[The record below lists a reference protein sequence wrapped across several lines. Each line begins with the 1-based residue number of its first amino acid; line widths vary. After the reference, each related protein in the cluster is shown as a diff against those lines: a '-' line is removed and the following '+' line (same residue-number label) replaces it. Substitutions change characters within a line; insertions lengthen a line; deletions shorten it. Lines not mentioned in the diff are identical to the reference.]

1 MVELAVHML
10 LLNTAFAVLT
20 AEPVTAHFLNLI
32 GITSKGYLY
41 TYMISTTVG
50 YTIAFILNRKI
61 TFKADANPAV
71 SMALYAVMVLFM
83 IFANGWIGS
92 AMTTWAREN
101 GWTGNLCDM
110 VIKVIG
116 MLLPML
122 WTYPCNRFT
131 THRTRKACEFFTKH
145 YNKRS

>member
-1 MVELAVHML
+1 M
-10 LLNTAFAVLT
+10 
-20 AEPVTAHFLNLI
+20 EPVTAYFLNLI

-41 TYMISTTVG
+41 TYMVSTTVG

-71 SMALYAVMVLFM
+71 SMVLYAVMVLFT

-92 AMTTWAREN
+92 AMTTWAGEN
-101 GWTGNLCDM
+101 GLTGNLCDM

-116 MLLPML
+116 MLIPML
-122 WTYPCNRFT
+122 WTYPCNRFLI
-131 THRTRKACEFFTKH
+131 HRKK
-145 YNKRS
+145 KRL